1 MKYLPNLFDDFFPTV
16 RNSVMR
22 TDIHENDG
30 CYTLD
35 VELPGFKK
43 ENISLELREFVEDS
57 ATCLFIAMVGSVV
70 DSVLFLL
77 LYFHFFNI

>member
-1 MKYLPNLFDDFFPTV
+1 MT
-16 RNSVMR
+16 R
-22 TDIHENDG
+22 TEMENR
-30 CYTLD
+30 
-35 VELPGFKK
+35 V
-43 ENISLELREFVEDS
+43 NELREFVEDS